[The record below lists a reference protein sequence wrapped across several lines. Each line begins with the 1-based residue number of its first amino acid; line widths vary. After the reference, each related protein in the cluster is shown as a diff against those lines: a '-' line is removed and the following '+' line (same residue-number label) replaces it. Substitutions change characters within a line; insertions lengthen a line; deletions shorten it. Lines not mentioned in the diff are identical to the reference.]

1 VDLASRLRI
10 RFNPTIAHKALML
23 ISALGLMSGLANWYC
38 LRTIDRIDEANRVVT
53 EHIAPARLALSEAKG
68 ALNAFGLGVYKMSA
82 YVDRAQVA
90 EEAGA
95 MVGEFNAIGN
105 ALGNVRGYYP
115 ERDEDIA
122 QLLGKLDAL
131 HALADDVHRLTLDG
145 NHQEIRFLLDL
156 KFSAA
161 LDDAVSH
168 LNRLIN
174 ILGATSENAVAEAE
188 AARSWTIRVTSVSVV
203 GATLL
208 TLAVALAMSQY
219 SLARPLRRLA
229 DVMKD
234 LAKGDFAIE
243 IDGLARKDEVGA
255 MARSVAVFRENGIAL
270 KRLEQQRDA
279 DKARAEADKRAAFA
293 ELADTFE
300 RDVLSVVGIV
310 SHAAVELEKFATAM
324 KGIAEQSENRSLIAA
339 QAAEETMRDAGTAAS
354 AVEELSASIGSI
366 SGQAV
371 NASTVVAEAKRCAQM
386 AVTNA
391 AGLTS
396 TVEQI
401 DRVTALVN
409 SIAGQT
415 NLLALN
421 ATIEA
426 ARAGAA
432 GRGFAVVAQE
442 VKSLAAQTT
451 QALTD
456 ISRETGSVQQATR
469 AVVEAISAISN
480 VIGTIDDISL
490 AITDAVGQQ
499 NAVSRDI
506 AQNVDDAAARTRQV
520 SSIISA
526 ANDFAV
532 QTGELAGRILQA
544 AQDLSQQAVVLQA
557 DAAGFIGQVKA
568 A

>member
-1 VDLASRLRI
+1 
-10 RFNPTIAHKALML
+10 M
-23 ISALGLMSGLANWYC
+23 
-38 LRTIDRIDEANRVVT
+38 TIDGKHDEV
-53 EHIAPARLALSEAKG
+53 
-68 ALNAFGLGVYKMSA
+68 
-82 YVDRAQVA
+82 
-90 EEAGA
+90 
-95 MVGEFNAIGN
+95 
-105 ALGNVRGYYP
+105 
-115 ERDEDIA
+115 
-122 QLLGKLDAL
+122 
-131 HALADDVHRLTLDG
+131 
-145 NHQEIRFLLDL
+145 RFLLEF
-156 KFSAA
+156 KFIAA
-161 LDDAVSH
+161 LDDAVGL

-174 ILGATSENAVAEAE
+174 ILGASSETAVSEAD
-188 AARSWTIRVTSVSVV
+188 AARTWTIGVTRVSVV
-203 GATLL
+203 VGTLA
-208 TLAVALAMSQY
+208 TLAVALALSHY
-219 SLARPLRRLA
+219 SLGRPLRRLA
-229 DVMKD
+229 GVMTN

-243 IDGLARKDEVGA
+243 IDGLARRDEVGG

-270 KRLEQQRDA
+270 KRLERQRTA
-279 DKARAEADKRAAFA
+279 DKVRAEAERRDAFA
-293 ELADTFE
+293 MLVDTFE

-310 SHAAVELEKFATAM
+310 SHAAVELEKFASAM
-324 KGIAEQSENRSLIAA
+324 KAIAEQSENRTLIAA
-339 QAAEETMRDAGTAAS
+339 NAAEETMRDAGTAAA
-354 AVEELSASIGSI
+354 AVEELSVSIGNI

-371 NASTVVAEAKRCAQM
+371 SASSVVAEAKRCAEI

-391 AGLTS
+391 EGLTKA
-396 TVEQI
+396 VEQI

-426 ARAGAA
+426 ARAGQA

-456 ISRETGSVQQATR
+456 ISRETGSVQQATK
-469 AVVEAISAISN
+469 AVVTAISAISG
-480 VIGTIDDISL
+480 VIGAIDDISL

-499 NAVSRDI
+499 NVVSRNI
-506 AQNVDDAAARTRQV
+506 AQNVDDAAVRTRQV

-526 ANDFAV
+526 ANEFAV

-544 AQDLSQQAVVLQA
+544 AQDLSQQAVVLQT

>member
-10 RFNPTIAHKALML
+10 RVHPTIAHKALLL
-23 ISALGLMSGLANWYC
+23 ISVLGLMSGLASWYC
-38 LRTIDRIDEANRVVT
+38 LRTIDRIDEANSVVT

-68 ALNAFGLGVYKMSA
+68 ALNAFAVGVYKMSG
-82 YVDRAQVA
+82 YVDRAQIA

-105 ALGNVRGYYP
+105 ALANVRGYYP
-115 ERDEDIA
+115 ERSEDIA

-131 HALADDVHRLTLDG
+131 HALADEVHRLTIDG
-145 NHQEIRFLLDL
+145 NRQETGFLLDF

-161 LDDAVSH
+161 LDDTVSH

-174 ILGATSENAVAEAE
+174 ILGAASESAVSEAE
-188 AARSWTIRVTSVSVV
+188 AARSWTIDVARVTVV
-203 GATLL
+203 GGTLL
-208 TLAVALAMSQY
+208 TLALALAMSQY

-229 DVMKD
+229 DVMKS

-243 IDGLARKDEVGA
+243 IEGLARKDEVGA

-270 KRLEQQRDA
+270 KRLEQQRAA

-293 ELADTFE
+293 ELVDTFE

-371 NASTVVAEAKRCAQM
+371 SASTVVAEAKRCAQM

-456 ISRETGSVQQATR
+456 ISRETASVQQATR

-520 SSIISA
+520 ASIISA

-544 AQDLSQQAVVLQA
+544 AQELSQQAVVLQT
-557 DAAGFIGQVKA
+557 DAAGFIGHAKA
-568 A
+568 G

>member
-1 VDLASRLRI
+1 VDLASFLRV
-10 RFNPTIAHKALML
+10 NLTIAHKALIL

-38 LRTIDRIDEANRVVT
+38 LRTIDRIDEANSVVT
-53 EHIAPARLALSEAKG
+53 EHMAPARLALSEAKG
-68 ALNAFGLGVYKMSA
+68 ALTAFALGVYKMSG

-90 EEAGA
+90 EEANA

-105 ALGNVRGYYP
+105 ALGNVRGHVP
-115 ERDEDIA
+115 ERTEDIA
-122 QLLGKLDAL
+122 QLVGKLEML
-131 HALADDVHRLTLDG
+131 HALAEDARRLTLDSKR
-145 NHQEIRFLLDL
+145 EEVRFLLEF

-174 ILGATSENAVAEAE
+174 ILGASSESAVQEAE
-188 AARSWTIRVTSVSVV
+188 AARSWTIDVTRVSVV
-203 GATLL
+203 AGTLATL
-208 TLAVALAMSQY
+208 ALALALSQY

-229 DVMKD
+229 DVMKNM
-234 LAKGDFAIE
+234 ARGDFAVE
-243 IDGLARKDEVGA
+243 IDGLARKDEVGV
-255 MARSVAVFRENGIAL
+255 MARSVAVFRENGISL
-270 KRLEQQRDA
+270 KRLEQQRA
-279 DKARAEADKRAAFA
+279 VDKTRAEAEKRDAFA
-293 ELADTFE
+293 KLVNAFE
-300 RDVLSVVGIV
+300 RDVLSVVGVV

-324 KGIAEQSENRSLIAA
+324 KSIAEQSENRSLIAA

-371 NASTVVAEAKRCAQM
+371 SASTVVAEAKRCAEI

-391 AGLTS
+391 QGLS
-396 TVEQI
+396 NTVGQI
-401 DRVTALVN
+401 ERVTALVN

-426 ARAGAA
+426 ARAGPA

-442 VKSLAAQTT
+442 VKNLAAQTT

-456 ISRETGSVQQATR
+456 INRETASVQQATQ
-469 AVVEAISAISN
+469 AVVAAISAISG

-499 NAVSRDI
+499 NLASRNI

-520 SSIISA
+520 SSIITA
-526 ANDFAV
+526 ANEFAV

-544 AQDLSQQAVVLQA
+544 AQDLSQQAVVLHT
-557 DAAGFIGQVKA
+557 DASGFIGQVKA

>member
-10 RFNPTIAHKALML
+10 RLNPTIAHKALIL

-38 LRTIDRIDEANRVVT
+38 LRTIDRIDEANSVVT
-53 EHIAPARLALSEAKG
+53 EHIAPARLALSEAKS
-68 ALNAFGLGVYKMSA
+68 ALNAFGLSVYKLSA

-105 ALGNVRGYYP
+105 ALANVRGYYP
-115 ERDEDIA
+115 ERSEDIA
-122 QLLGKLDAL
+122 RLVGRLEAL
-131 HALADDVHRLTLDG
+131 HALADDVHRLTIEG
-145 NHQEIRFLLDL
+145 NRPEIRFLLDL

-161 LDDAVSH
+161 LDDAVSQ

-174 ILGATSENAVAEAE
+174 ILGASSESAVQEAE
-188 AARSWTIRVTSVSVV
+188 AARNWTIRVARASVV
-203 GATLL
+203 GGTLV
-208 TLAVALAMSQY
+208 TLALALALSQY

-229 DVMKD
+229 DVMKV

-243 IDGLARKDEVGA
+243 IDGLARKDEIGA

-270 KRLEQQRDA
+270 KRLEQQRTA
-279 DKARAEADKRAAFA
+279 DKTRAEADKRAAFA
-293 ELADTFE
+293 ELVDTFE
-300 RDVLSVVGIV
+300 RGVLSVVGIV

-339 QAAEETMRDAGTAAS
+339 RAAEETMRDAGTAAA

-371 NASTVVAEAKRCAQM
+371 NASTVVAEAKRCAQI

-526 ANDFAV
+526 ANEFTV

>member
-1 VDLASRLRI
+1 
-10 RFNPTIAHKALML
+10 ML
-23 ISALGLMSGLANWYC
+23 ISVLGLMSGLANWYC
-38 LRTIDRIDEANRVVT
+38 LRTIDRIDEANSVVT

-68 ALNAFGLGVYKMSA
+68 ALNAFALGVYKMSA

-105 ALGNVRGYYP
+105 ALANVRGYYP
-115 ERDEDIA
+115 ERSEDIA
-122 QLLGKLDAL
+122 QLIGKLDAL
-131 HALADDVHRLTLDG
+131 HGLADEVHRLTIDG
-145 NHQEIRFLLDL
+145 NRQEIRFLLDF

-161 LDDAVSH
+161 LDDTVSH

-174 ILGATSENAVAEAE
+174 ILGAASESAVSEAE
-188 AARSWTIRVTSVSVV
+188 AARSWTIDVARMSVV
-203 GATLL
+203 GGTLL
-208 TLAVALAMSQY
+208 TLALALAMSQY

-229 DVMKD
+229 DVMKSM
-234 LAKGDFAIE
+234 AKGDFAIE

-270 KRLEQQRDA
+270 KRLEQQRAA

-293 ELADTFE
+293 ELVDTFE
-300 RDVLSVVGIV
+300 RDVMSVVGIV

-456 ISRETGSVQQATR
+456 ISRETASVQQATR

-544 AQDLSQQAVVLQA
+544 AQDLSQQAVVLQT

>member
-10 RFNPTIAHKALML
+10 RLNPTIAHKALIL

-38 LRTIDRIDEANRVVT
+38 LRTIDRIDEANSVVT
-53 EHIAPARLALSEAKG
+53 EHIAPARLALSEAKS
-68 ALNAFGLGVYKMSA
+68 ALNAFGLSVYKLSA
-82 YVDRAQVA
+82 YGDLAQVA

-105 ALGNVRGYYP
+105 ALANVRGYYP
-115 ERDEDIA
+115 ERSEDIA

-131 HALADDVHRLTLDG
+131 HALADEVHRLTIDG
-145 NHQEIRFLLDL
+145 NRQQMRFLLDF

-161 LDDAVSH
+161 LDDTDSH

-174 ILGATSENAVAEAE
+174 ILGAASESAVSEAE
-188 AARSWTIRVTSVSVV
+188 AARSWTIDVARVSVV
-203 GATLL
+203 GGTLL
-208 TLAVALAMSQY
+208 TLALALAMSQY

-229 DVMKD
+229 DVMKV

-243 IDGLARKDEVGA
+243 IDGLARKDEIGA

-270 KRLEQQRDA
+270 KRLEQQRTA
-279 DKARAEADKRAAFA
+279 DKTRAEADKRAAFA
-293 ELADTFE
+293 ELVDTFE
-300 RDVLSVVGIV
+300 RGVLSVVGIV

-339 QAAEETMRDAGTAAS
+339 RAAEETMRDAGTAAA

-371 NASTVVAEAKRCAQM
+371 NASTVVAEAKRCAQI

-526 ANDFAV
+526 ANEFTV

>member
-1 VDLASRLRI
+1 VDLAALLRI
-10 RFNPTIAHKALML
+10 KPTIAHKALLL
-23 ISALGLMSGLANWYC
+23 IFALGLMSGLANWYC
-38 LRTIDRIDEANRVVT
+38 LHAIDRIDEANGIVT

-68 ALNAFGLGVYKMSA
+68 ALTAFGLGVYKMSA

-90 EEAGA
+90 EEANS

-105 ALGNVRGYYP
+105 ALDNVRGYYP
-115 ERDEDIA
+115 ERTEDIG
-122 QLLGKLDAL
+122 QLVDKLNAL
-131 HALADDVHRLTLDG
+131 RALADDVHRMTIDG
-145 NHQEIRFLLDL
+145 KHDDVRFLLEF
-156 KFSAA
+156 KFIAA
-161 LDDAVSH
+161 LDDAVGL
-168 LNRLIN
+168 LNRQIN
-174 ILGATSENAVAEAE
+174 ILGASSETAVSEAE
-188 AARSWTIRVTSVSVV
+188 AARTWTIDVTRVSVV
-203 GATLL
+203 AGTLA
-208 TLAVALAMSQY
+208 TLAVALALSHY

-229 DVMKD
+229 GVMTN

-243 IDGLARKDEVGA
+243 IDGLARRDEVGG

-270 KRLEQQRDA
+270 KRLEQQRTA
-279 DKARAEADKRAAFA
+279 DKARAEAERRDAFA
-293 ELADTFE
+293 RLVDTFE

-339 QAAEETMRDAGTAAS
+339 NAAEETMRDAGTAAA
-354 AVEELSASIGSI
+354 AVEELSASIGNI

-371 NASTVVAEAKRCAQM
+371 SASSVVSEAKRCAEI

-391 AGLTS
+391 EGLTKA
-396 TVEQI
+396 VEQI

-426 ARAGAA
+426 ARAGQA

-456 ISRETGSVQQATR
+456 ISRETGSVQQATK
-469 AVVEAISAISN
+469 AVVAAISAMSG
-480 VIGTIDDISL
+480 VIGAIDDISL

-499 NAVSRDI
+499 NVVSRNI
-506 AQNVDDAAARTRQV
+506 AQNVDDAAVRTRQV

-526 ANDFAV
+526 ANEFAV

-544 AQDLSQQAVVLQA
+544 AQDLSQQAVVLQT
-557 DAAGFIGQVKA
+557 DATGFIGQVKA

>member
-1 VDLASRLRI
+1 VDFVSRLRI
-10 RFNPTIAHKALML
+10 NPTIARKALIL

-38 LRTIDRIDEANRVVT
+38 LRTIERIDEANSIVT

-68 ALNAFGLGVYKMSA
+68 ALNAFALGVYKMSA
-82 YVDRAQVA
+82 YADRAQVA
-90 EEAGA
+90 EEANA

-105 ALGNVRGYYP
+105 ALANVRAYHP
-115 ERDEDIA
+115 EGTEDVA
-122 QLLGKLDAL
+122 QLLGKLETL
-131 HALADDVHRLTLDG
+131 YGLADEVHRLIIG
-145 NHQEIRFLLDL
+145 GKREEIGFLLDF

-174 ILGATSENAVAEAE
+174 ILGASSKSAVADAE
-188 AARSWTIRVTSVSVV
+188 AARSWTIGVTSASVV
-203 GATLL
+203 GGTLV
-208 TLAVALAMSQY
+208 TLAVALALSQY

-229 DVMKD
+229 HVMKS
-234 LAKGDFAIE
+234 LARGDFATE
-243 IDGLARKDEVGA
+243 IDGLARRDEVGA

-270 KRLEQQRDA
+270 KRLEQQRTA
-279 DKARAEADKRAAFA
+279 DKARAEADRREAFA
-293 ELADTFE
+293 KLVDAFE

-354 AVEELSASIGSI
+354 AVEQLSSSIGNI
-366 SGQAV
+366 SGQAA
-371 NASTVVAEAKRCAQM
+371 NASTVVAEAKRCAGI

-391 AGLTS
+391 AGLAD

-456 ISRETGSVQQATR
+456 ISRETASVQQATR

-480 VIGTIDDISL
+480 VIGTIGDISL

-499 NAVSRDI
+499 NAVSRNI

-520 SSIISA
+520 SSIITA
-526 ANDFAV
+526 ANEFAV

-544 AQDLSQQAVVLQA
+544 AQELSQQAVVLQT